1 MFERPN
7 IRRMSGYEPGK
18 QPAAPA
24 IKLNTNENPLA
35 PSDAVMAALATIT
48 PAMLQRYP
56 DPLASRLRQEIARYH
71 GCAVDQIVATN
82 GSDEFLRLTVT
93 TFADPGQPIG
103 IVEPGYNL
111 YAVLAAIQDC
121 PLAAVPL
128 DENWMP
134 PEDLAARWNRAGAR
148 LALLAN
154 PHAPSG
160 TLLSVG
166 DIARLAEAFDGVL
179 LVDEAYVDFVDPRR
193 GHDLIPLIDQFP
205 NLLLAR
211 TLSKGHSLAGLRL
224 GYGLGAAGLIAPM
237 LTKVR
242 DSYNVDAVAQHVAT
256 ATFVNPEGARRSWA
270 LVRTERERLAAALR
284 IRGFETA
291 PSEANFLLAKV
302 PASFGSAEALLAALA
317 EHDLY
322 LRWLDVP
329 RLVDCLRI
337 TIGTVAENDRLI
349 AALDQLM
356 PTPERGQP

>member
-7 IRRMSGYEPGK
+7 ISRMTGYEPGM

-35 PSDAVMAALATIT
+35 PSDAVMAAIATIT

-56 DPLASRLRQEIARYH
+56 DPLAIGLRQEIARYH

-82 GSDEFLRLTVT
+82 GSDELLRLAVT
-93 TFADPGQPIG
+93 TFVTPGQSIG
-103 IVEPGYNL
+103 VVEPGYNL

-121 PLAAVPL
+121 PLMGVPL
-128 DENWMP
+128 LENWMP
-134 PEDLAARWNRAGAR
+134 PEDLAERWNRAGAR

-160 TLLSVG
+160 ALYPV
-166 DIARLAEAFDGVL
+166 DDVVRLAAAFEGVL
-179 LVDEAYVDFVDPRR
+179 LVDEAYVDFVDPLR
-193 GHDLIPLIDQFP
+193 GHDLIPLIDQIP

-224 GYGLGAAGLIAPM
+224 GYGLGTAELISPM

-256 ATFVNPEGARRSWA
+256 ATFVNSEGARRSWDF
-270 LVRTERERLAAALR
+270 VRVERERIAGSLHA
-284 IRGFETA
+284 RGFKTV

-302 PASFGSAEALLAALA
+302 PTSFGSAEALLQALA
-317 EHDLY
+317 ERDLY
-322 LRWLDVP
+322 VRWLDGP
-329 RLVDCLRI
+329 RLSDCLRI

-349 AALDQLM
+349 AVLDQLVLIS
-356 PTPERGQP
+356 ERGEP

>member
-35 PSDAVMAALATIT
+35 PSDAVMEALATIT

-56 DPLASRLRQEIARYH
+56 DPLATGLRQAIARYH

-82 GSDEFLRLTVT
+82 GSDEFLRLAVT
-93 TFADPGQPIG
+93 TFAAPGQPVG

-111 YAVLAAIQDC
+111 YGVLAAIQDC
-121 PLAAVPL
+121 PLTGVPL
-128 DENWMP
+128 LQNWMP
-134 PEDLAARWNRAGAR
+134 PDDLAARWNRAGAP

-160 TLLSVG
+160 TLLPV
-166 DIARLAEAFDGVL
+166 DAIVRLAAEFDGVL
-179 LVDEAYVDFVDPRR
+179 LVDEAYVDFVDPGR
-193 GHDLIPLIDQFP
+193 GHDLVSLIDQTP

-224 GYGLGAAGLIAPM
+224 GYGLGTAGLIAPM

-256 ATFVNPEGARRSWA
+256 AAFTHPGGAHRSWE
-270 LVRTERERLAAALR
+270 LVRSERGRLAAALDA
-284 IRGFETA
+284 RGFETV

-302 PASFGSAEALLAALA
+302 PASFGGAEALLAALA
-317 EHDLY
+317 KHDLY
-322 LRWLDVP
+322 VRWLDGP

-337 TIGTVAENDRLI
+337 TIGTVAENDRLL
-349 AALDQLM
+349 AALDQLARA
-356 PTPERGQP
+356 PERGRS